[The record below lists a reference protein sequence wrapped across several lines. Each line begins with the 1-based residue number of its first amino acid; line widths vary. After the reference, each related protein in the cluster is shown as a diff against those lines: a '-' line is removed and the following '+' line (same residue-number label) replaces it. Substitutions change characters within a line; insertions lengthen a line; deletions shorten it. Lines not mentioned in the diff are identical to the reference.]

1 MNYRKLNLT
10 FGWLVFLIATIVY
23 FITIED
29 TVSLWDCGEYI
40 TTAYKLEVGHPP
52 GAPLFMMIGRLFS
65 FFADPE
71 NVAVSINRL
80 SALSSSLSILFM
92 FWSITLL
99 AKKIALKDKKELSKG
114 DKIAVLGSGL
124 IGSLA
129 YTFSDSFWF
138 SAVEGEVYAMA
149 SLFTA
154 IIFWAILK
162 WDEEMALVQ
171 HENLDADYA
180 PNRWLLLIMF
190 LLGLAI
196 GVHLL
201 GILVVPA
208 IGFVIYFRYKKV
220 ADIKGILL
228 TGIVALL
235 TFKMSVVTNDAGSIV
250 GLTSVGNAIYLSG
263 LKWLVMLAPLGIVF
277 YMSFGINKM
286 SASKAQTTFWVFAGL
301 MGLSLSSILLVYT
314 GMSVTRVFFICS
326 ATFGAMSIY
335 GYTTK
340 RDLTKLG
347 SFLMMGL
354 IGIIIASIVN
364 IFMKSSMMYFVISI
378 LGVLIFVGL
387 TAYDTQK
394 IKNMYTSSDSGELM
408 GKKAVMGA
416 LTLYLDFI
424 NLFIMLLRLFG
435 QRR

>member
-1 MNYRKLNLT
+1 MEFNKQT
-10 FGWLVFLIATIVY
+10 
-23 FITIED
+23 
-29 TVSLWDCGEYI
+29 S
-40 TTAYKLEVGHPP
+40 TA
-52 GAPLFMMIGRLFS
+52 RS
-65 FFADPE
+65 
-71 NVAVSINRL
+71 
-80 SALSSSLSILFM
+80 SAS
-92 FWSITLL
+92 
-99 AKKIALKDKKELSKG
+99 E
-114 DKIAVLGSGL
+114 
-124 IGSLA
+124 
-129 YTFSDSFWF
+129 
-138 SAVEGEVYAMA
+138 
-149 SLFTA
+149 A
-154 IIFWAILK
+154 IIDQGLRAYMLK
-162 WDEEMALVQ
+162 VYNYMAT
-171 HENLDADYA
+171 
-180 PNRWLLLIMF
+180 
-190 LLGLAI
+190 
-196 GVHLL
+196 GV
-201 GILVVPA
+201 
-208 IGFVIYFRYKKV
+208 
-220 ADIKGILL
+220 LL
-228 TGIVALL
+228 TGIISLIS
-235 TFKMSVVTNDAGSIV
+235 FKMSVDTDSAATIASI
-250 GLTSVGNAIYLSG
+250 TSFGNAIFFSG
-263 LKWLVMLAPLGIVF
+263 LKWVIMLAPLAIVF

-286 SASKAQTTFWVFAGL
+286 SAAKAQTVFWIFASL
-301 MGLSLSSILLVYT
+301 MGLSLSWILLVYT
-314 GMSVTRVFFICS
+314 GVSVARVFFITS